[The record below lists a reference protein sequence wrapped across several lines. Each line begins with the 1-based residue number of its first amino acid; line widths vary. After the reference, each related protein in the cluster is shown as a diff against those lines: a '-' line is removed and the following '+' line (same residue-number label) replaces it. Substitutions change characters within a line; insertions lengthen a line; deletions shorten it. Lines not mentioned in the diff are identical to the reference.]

1 MANGD
6 IQETAGAQVED
17 PIAPF
22 TNSFQLILLKSLL
35 HSWKQ
40 CWKEC
45 IDLSLQPTQ
54 VSQPVCENVHET
66 YVSHQRAL
74 TSALILENKD
84 RGNQELAATPS
95 HSENACWV

>member
-1 MANGD
+1 MVTYRKQPAK
-6 IQETAGAQVED
+6 AQVED

-22 TNSFQLILLKSLL
+22 TNSFQALADPIEEPTPLDSAGN
-35 HSWKQ
+35 
-40 CWKEC
+40 EYEG

-95 HSENACWV
+95 HS